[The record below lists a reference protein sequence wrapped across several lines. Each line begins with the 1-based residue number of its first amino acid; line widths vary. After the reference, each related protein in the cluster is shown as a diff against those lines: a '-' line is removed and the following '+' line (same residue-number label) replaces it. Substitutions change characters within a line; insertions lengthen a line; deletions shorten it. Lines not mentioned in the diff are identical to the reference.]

1 MALLR
6 QRVLMLATLT
16 TSVAFI
22 GVEHMAR
29 PANIR
34 LAAHPEDADF
44 DPFQVLS
51 LDAAK
56 LRRCPRDQR
65 SMAVRDAFR
74 AAAFRCHPDTA
85 EDGEGDGAQLQR
97 VKRAAEELRSVTSM
111 EAALKSRLREEV
123 EGWSSDELAQ
133 FLRQRQLPDAVVD
146 AFIEEGVEGCDVVGD
161 YRFAGDDV
169 ENIIWTLRALGTRN
183 EWEALQVEDAIRIL
197 AGVED
202 GGYSFKRQPGLR
214 VFDRCALYALR
225 AARRAVPSLA
235 V

>member
-1 MALLR
+1 MAPR
-6 QRVLMLATLT
+6 QCALVLAALT
-16 TSVAFI
+16 TSAAFLS
-22 GVEHMAR
+22 VERTVR
-29 PANIR
+29 PSSGR
-34 LAAHPEDADF
+34 LAAHNEDADF

-51 LDAAK
+51 LDAAT

-65 SMAVRDAFR
+65 EKSVRNAFR
-74 AAAFRCHPDTA
+74 AAAFRYHPDTA
-85 EDGEGDGAQLQR
+85 EDGGDGAQLQR
-97 VKRAAEELRSVTSM
+97 VRRAAEQLRSAASM

-123 EGWSSDELAQ
+123 EGWSTEQLAQ
-133 FLRQRQLPDAVVD
+133 FLRQRELPEAVVD

-169 ENIIWTLRALGTRN
+169 ENIIWTLRVLGTRN

-197 AGVED
+197 AGCED